1 MKGENILLRLARYL
15 KHYRLQVTIGPV
27 FKLLEAIFEL
37 IVPLIMANIID
48 IGVKNRDTGYIGQQG
63 VLLVILGI
71 TGLLSALICQYSASF
86 ASQGVGTILRRDLFH
101 HINTLSHKEIDK
113 IGTPSLITR
122 MTSDINQIQLAV
134 AMLIRLVIRAPFLVV
149 GAIIM
154 ASTVS
159 IKLSVIF
166 FGAAVLIGLTLY
178 LIMSKSVPFF
188 KVIQKRL
195 DRISLLS
202 RENLRGNRVIRAF
215 ARQEEDEKRF
225 SHAAEEL
232 TNASISAGRI
242 SVLLSPLTC
251 IITNVAIALIIWFG
265 GINVNI
271 GGLSQGDI
279 IALVNYMTQ
288 IMLAMVVVADLVVI
302 FTRASASA
310 ARINEIFDTQTT
322 VKDDKKE
329 EKPKA
334 ENDYAIEFRNVSFS
348 YGEGEALKDIT
359 FSLKKGETMGIIGG
373 TGSGKST
380 LANLIPRFYDA
391 SEGEVLVKGVDVK
404 KYGLEELRNM
414 IGVVAQKTVLFKGT
428 LRSNMQWGKE
438 NASDEDI
445 EKALK
450 IAQSWDFVSKL
461 PGKLDFDVSQG
472 GKNFSGGQRQR
483 LTIARALVKHPDIL
497 ILDDSFSAL
506 DFATDANLR
515 KELREKT
522 SDTTVVIVSQRA
534 STIRNADKI
543 IVLDEG
549 KCAGIGTHKELFDSC
564 PEYREI
570 CLSQLSEEEAV

>member
-1 MKGENILLRLARYL
+1 MLKLARYL
-15 KHYRLQVTIGPV
+15 KYYKLQVTIGPV

-48 IGVKNRDTGYIGQQG
+48 IGVKNGDTNYIAKQG
-63 VLLVILGI
+63 VLLVILGV

-149 GAIIM
+149 GAMIM

-159 IKLSVIF
+159 LKLSVIF

-178 LIMSKSVPFF
+178 IIMSKSVPFF
-188 KVIQKRL
+188 KTIQKRL
-195 DRISLLS
+195 DRISLIS

-215 ARQEEDEKRF
+215 ARQDEEEEKF
-225 SHAAEEL
+225 SKAAQEL
-232 TNASISAGRI
+232 TDASISAGRI

-251 IITNVAIALIIWFG
+251 IITNTAIALIIWFG
-265 GINVNI
+265 GMNVNI
-271 GGLSQGDI
+271 GELSQGDI

-310 ARINEIFDTQTT
+310 QRINEIFETKTSVT
-322 VKDDKKE
+322 E
-329 EKPKA
+329 EKAEKNPTA
-334 ENDYAIEFRNVSFS
+334 ENDNAIEFRNVSFS
-348 YGEGEALKDIT
+348 YGEGEALKNVT
-359 FSLKKGETMGIIGG
+359 FSIKKGETLGIIGG

-380 LANLIPRFYDA
+380 FVNLIPRFYDA
-391 SEGEVLVKGVDVK
+391 TKGQVLVNGIDVK
-404 KYGLEELRNM
+404 KYEIETLREK
-414 IGVVAQKTVLFKGT
+414 IGVVAQKTVLFKGS
-428 LRSNMQWGKE
+428 LRKNMQWGKE
-438 NASDEDI
+438 KATDEEI
-445 EKALK
+445 IKALK
-450 IAQSWDFVSKL
+450 IARSWDFVEKL
-461 PGKLDFDVSQG
+461 PGKLDFDVAQG

-483 LTIARALVKHPDIL
+483 LTIARALVKQPDIL

-515 KELREKT
+515 KELKEQTRGM
-522 SDTTVVIVSQRA
+522 TVVIVSQRA

-543 IVLDEG
+543 VVLDEG
-549 KCAGIGTHKELFDSC
+549 ECVGIGTHQELYKNCS
-564 PEYREI
+564 EYREI
-570 CLSQLSEEEAV
+570 CLSQLSAEEAV

>member
-1 MKGENILLRLARYL
+1 MLKLARYL
-15 KHYRLQVTIGPV
+15 KYYKLQVTIGPV
-27 FKLLEAIFEL
+27 FKLLEAVFEL

-48 IGVKNRDTGYIGQQG
+48 IGVKNGDTNYIAKQG
-63 VLLVILGI
+63 VLLVILGV

-149 GAIIM
+149 GAMIM

-159 IKLSVIF
+159 LKLSVIF

-178 LIMSKSVPFF
+178 IIMSKSVPFF
-188 KVIQKRL
+188 KTIQKRL
-195 DRISLLS
+195 DRISLIS

-215 ARQEEDEKRF
+215 ARQDEEEEKF
-225 SHAAEEL
+225 SKAAQEL
-232 TNASISAGRI
+232 TDASISAGRI

-251 IITNVAIALIIWFG
+251 IITNIAIALIIWFG
-265 GINVNI
+265 GMNVNI
-271 GGLSQGDI
+271 GELSQGDI

-310 ARINEIFDTQTT
+310 QRINEIFETKTSVT
-322 VKDDKKE
+322 E
-329 EKPKA
+329 EKAEKNPTA
-334 ENDYAIEFRNVSFS
+334 ENDNAIEFRNVSFS
-348 YGEGEALKDIT
+348 YGEGEALKNVT
-359 FSLKKGETMGIIGG
+359 FSIKKGETLGIIGG

-380 LANLIPRFYDA
+380 FVNLIPRFYDA
-391 SEGEVLVKGVDVK
+391 TKGQVLVNGIDVK
-404 KYGLEELRNM
+404 KYEIETLREK
-414 IGVVAQKTVLFKGT
+414 IGVVAQKTVLFKGS
-428 LRSNMQWGKE
+428 LRKNMQWGKE
-438 NASDEDI
+438 KATDEEI
-445 EKALK
+445 IKALK
-450 IAQSWDFVSKL
+450 IAQSWDFVEKL
-461 PGKLDFDVSQG
+461 PGKLDFDVAQG

-483 LTIARALVKHPDIL
+483 LTIARALVKQPDIL
-497 ILDDSFSAL
+497 ILDDSFSTL

-515 KELREKT
+515 KELKEQTRGM
-522 SDTTVVIVSQRA
+522 TVVIVSQRA

-543 IVLDEG
+543 VVLDEG
-549 KCAGIGTHKELFDSC
+549 ECVGIGTHQELYKNCS
-564 PEYREI
+564 EYREI
-570 CLSQLSEEEAV
+570 CLSQLSAEEAV

>member
-1 MKGENILLRLARYL
+1 MLKLARYL
-15 KHYRLQVTIGPV
+15 KYYKLQVTIGPV

-48 IGVKNRDTGYIGQQG
+48 IGVKNGDTNYIAKQG
-63 VLLVILGI
+63 VLLVILGV

-101 HINTLSHKEIDK
+101 HINTLSHKEIDN

-149 GAIIM
+149 GAMIM

-159 IKLSVIF
+159 LKLSVIF
-166 FGAAVLIGLTLY
+166 SGAAVLIGLTLY
-178 LIMSKSVPFF
+178 IIMSKSVPFF
-188 KVIQKRL
+188 KTIQKRL
-195 DRISLLS
+195 DRISLIS

-215 ARQEEDEKRF
+215 ARQDEEEEKF
-225 SHAAEEL
+225 SKAAQEL
-232 TNASISAGRI
+232 TDASISAGRI

-251 IITNVAIALIIWFG
+251 IITNIAIALIIRFG
-265 GINVNI
+265 GMNVNI
-271 GGLSQGDI
+271 GELSQGDI

-310 ARINEIFDTQTT
+310 QRINEIFETKTSVT
-322 VKDDKKE
+322 E
-329 EKPKA
+329 EKAEKNPTA
-334 ENDYAIEFRNVSFS
+334 ENDNAIEFRNVSFS
-348 YGEGEALKDIT
+348 YGEGEALKNVT
-359 FSLKKGETMGIIGG
+359 FSIKKGETLGIIGG

-380 LANLIPRFYDA
+380 FVNLIPRFYDA
-391 SEGEVLVKGVDVK
+391 TKGQVLVNGIDVK
-404 KYGLEELRNM
+404 KYGIETLREK
-414 IGVVAQKTVLFKGT
+414 IGVVAQKTVLFKGS
-428 LRSNMQWGKE
+428 LRKNMQWGKE
-438 NASDEDI
+438 KATDEEI
-445 EKALK
+445 IKALK
-450 IAQSWDFVSKL
+450 IAQSWDFVEKL
-461 PGKLDFDVSQG
+461 PGKLDFDVAQG

-483 LTIARALVKHPDIL
+483 LTIARALVKQPDIL

-515 KELREKT
+515 KELKEQTRGM
-522 SDTTVVIVSQRA
+522 TVVIVSQRA

-543 IVLDEG
+543 VVLDEG
-549 KCAGIGTHKELFDSC
+549 ECVGIGTHQELYKNCS
-564 PEYREI
+564 EYREI
-570 CLSQLSEEEAV
+570 CLSQLSAEEAV

>member
-1 MKGENILLRLARYL
+1 MLKLARYL
-15 KHYRLQVTIGPV
+15 KYYKLQVTIGPV

-48 IGVKNRDTGYIGQQG
+48 IGVKNGDTNYIAKQG
-63 VLLVILGI
+63 VLLVILGV

-149 GAIIM
+149 GAMIM

-159 IKLSVIF
+159 LKLSVIF

-178 LIMSKSVPFF
+178 IIMSKSVPSF
-188 KVIQKRL
+188 KTIQKRL
-195 DRISLLS
+195 DRISLIS

-215 ARQEEDEKRF
+215 ARQDEEEEKF
-225 SHAAEEL
+225 SKAAQEL
-232 TNASISAGRI
+232 TDASISAGRI

-251 IITNVAIALIIWFG
+251 IITNIAIALIIWFG
-265 GINVNI
+265 GMNVNI
-271 GGLSQGDI
+271 GELSQGDI

-310 ARINEIFDTQTT
+310 QRINEIFETKTSVT
-322 VKDDKKE
+322 E
-329 EKPKA
+329 EKAEKNPTA
-334 ENDYAIEFRNVSFS
+334 ENDNAIEFRNVSFS
-348 YGEGEALKDIT
+348 YGEGEALKNVT
-359 FSLKKGETMGIIGG
+359 FSIKKGETLGIIGG

-380 LANLIPRFYDA
+380 FVNLIPRFYDA
-391 SEGEVLVKGVDVK
+391 TKGQVLVNGIDVK
-404 KYGLEELRNM
+404 KYEIETLREK
-414 IGVVAQKTVLFKGT
+414 IGVVAQKTVLFKGS
-428 LRSNMQWGKE
+428 LRKNMQWGKE
-438 NASDEDI
+438 KATDEEI
-445 EKALK
+445 IKALK

-461 PGKLDFDVSQG
+461 PGKLDFDVAQG
-472 GKNFSGGQRQR
+472 GKNFSGGQRHR
-483 LTIARALVKHPDIL
+483 LTIARALVKQPDIL

-515 KELREKT
+515 KELKEQTRGM
-522 SDTTVVIVSQRA
+522 TVVIVSQRA

-543 IVLDEG
+543 VVLDEG
-549 KCAGIGTHKELFDSC
+549 ECVGIGTHQELYKNCS
-564 PEYREI
+564 EYREI
-570 CLSQLSEEEAV
+570 CLSQLSAEEAV

>member
-1 MKGENILLRLARYL
+1 MLKLARYL
-15 KHYRLQVTIGPV
+15 KYYKLQVTIGPV
-27 FKLLEAIFEL
+27 FKLLEAVFEL

-48 IGVKNRDTGYIGQQG
+48 IGVKNGDTNYIAKQG
-63 VLLVILGI
+63 VLLVILGV

-149 GAIIM
+149 GAMIM

-159 IKLSVIF
+159 LKLSVIF

-178 LIMSKSVPFF
+178 IIMSKSVPFF
-188 KVIQKRL
+188 KTIQKRL
-195 DRISLLS
+195 DRISLIS

-215 ARQEEDEKRF
+215 ARQDEEEEKF
-225 SHAAEEL
+225 SKAAQEL
-232 TNASISAGRI
+232 TDASISAGRI

-251 IITNVAIALIIWFG
+251 IITNIAIALIIWFG
-265 GINVNI
+265 GMNVNI
-271 GGLSQGDI
+271 GELSQGDI

-310 ARINEIFDTQTT
+310 QRINEIFETKTSVT
-322 VKDDKKE
+322 E
-329 EKPKA
+329 EKAEKNPTA
-334 ENDYAIEFRNVSFS
+334 ENDNAIEFRNVSFS
-348 YGEGEALKDIT
+348 YGEGEALKNVT
-359 FSLKKGETMGIIGG
+359 FSIKKGETLGIIGG

-380 LANLIPRFYDA
+380 FVNLIPRFYDA
-391 SEGEVLVKGVDVK
+391 TKGQVLVNGVDVK
-404 KYGLEELRNM
+404 KYEIETLREK
-414 IGVVAQKTVLFKGT
+414 IGVVAQKTVLFKGS
-428 LRSNMQWGKE
+428 LRKNMQWGKE
-438 NASDEDI
+438 KATDQEI
-445 EKALK
+445 IKALK
-450 IAQSWDFVSKL
+450 IAQSWDFVEKL
-461 PGKLDFDVSQG
+461 PGKLDFDVAQG

-483 LTIARALVKHPDIL
+483 LTIARALVKQPDIL

-515 KELREKT
+515 KELKEQTRGM
-522 SDTTVVIVSQRA
+522 TVVIVSQRA

-543 IVLDEG
+543 VVLDEG
-549 KCAGIGTHKELFDSC
+549 ECVGIGTHQELYKNCS
-564 PEYREI
+564 EYREI
-570 CLSQLSEEEAV
+570 CLSQLSAEEAV

>member
-1 MKGENILLRLARYL
+1 MLKLARYL
-15 KHYRLQVTIGPV
+15 KYYKLQVTIGPV
-27 FKLLEAIFEL
+27 FKLLEAVFEL

-48 IGVKNRDTGYIGQQG
+48 IGVKNGDTNYIAKQG
-63 VLLVILGI
+63 VLLVILGV

-101 HINTLSHKEIDK
+101 HINTLSHKEIDI

-149 GAIIM
+149 GAMIM

-159 IKLSVIF
+159 LKLSVIF

-178 LIMSKSVPFF
+178 IIMSKSVPFF
-188 KVIQKRL
+188 KTIQKRL
-195 DRISLLS
+195 DRISLIS

-215 ARQEEDEKRF
+215 ARQDEEEEKF
-225 SHAAEEL
+225 SKAAQEL
-232 TNASISAGRI
+232 TDASISAGRI

-251 IITNVAIALIIWFG
+251 IITNIAIALIIWFG
-265 GINVNI
+265 GMNVNI
-271 GGLSQGDI
+271 GELSQGDI

-310 ARINEIFDTQTT
+310 ARINEIFETKTSVT
-322 VKDDKKE
+322 E
-329 EKPKA
+329 EKAEKNPAA
-334 ENDYAIEFRNVSFS
+334 ENDNAIEFRNVSFS
-348 YGEGEALKDIT
+348 YGEGEALKNVT
-359 FSLKKGETMGIIGG
+359 FSIKKGETLGIIGG

-380 LANLIPRFYDA
+380 FVNLIPRFYDA
-391 SEGEVLVKGVDVK
+391 TKGQVLVNGVDVK
-404 KYGLEELRNM
+404 KYEIETLREK
-414 IGVVAQKTVLFKGT
+414 IGVVAQKTVLFKGS
-428 LRSNMQWGKE
+428 LRKNMQWGKE
-438 NASDEDI
+438 KAIDEEI
-445 EKALK
+445 IKALK
-450 IAQSWDFVSKL
+450 IAQSWDFVEKL
-461 PGKLDFDVSQG
+461 PGKLDFDVAQG

-483 LTIARALVKHPDIL
+483 LTIARALVKQPDIL

-515 KELREKT
+515 KELKEQTRGM
-522 SDTTVVIVSQRA
+522 TVVIVSQRA

-543 IVLDEG
+543 VVLDEG
-549 KCAGIGTHKELFDSC
+549 ECVGIGTHQELYKNCS
-564 PEYREI
+564 EYREI
-570 CLSQLSEEEAV
+570 CLSQLSAEEAV

>member
-1 MKGENILLRLARYL
+1 MLKLARYL
-15 KHYRLQVTIGPV
+15 KYYKLQVTIGPV

-48 IGVKNRDTGYIGQQG
+48 IGVKNGDTNYIAKQG
-63 VLLVILGI
+63 VLLVILGV

-149 GAIIM
+149 GAMIM

-159 IKLSVIF
+159 LKLSVIF

-178 LIMSKSVPFF
+178 IIMSKSVPFF
-188 KVIQKRL
+188 KTIQKRL
-195 DRISLLS
+195 DRISLIS

-215 ARQEEDEKRF
+215 ARQDEEEEKF
-225 SHAAEEL
+225 SKAAQEL
-232 TNASISAGRI
+232 TDASISAGRI
-242 SVLLSPLTC
+242 SVLLRPLTC
-251 IITNVAIALIIWFG
+251 IITNIAIALIIWFG
-265 GINVNI
+265 GMNVNM
-271 GGLSQGDI
+271 GELSQGDI

-310 ARINEIFDTQTT
+310 QRINEIFETKTSVT
-322 VKDDKKE
+322 E
-329 EKPKA
+329 EKAEKKPTA
-334 ENDYAIEFRNVSFS
+334 ENDNAIEFRNVSFS
-348 YGEGEALKDIT
+348 YGEGEALKNVT
-359 FSLKKGETMGIIGG
+359 FSIKKGETLGIIGG

-380 LANLIPRFYDA
+380 FVNLIPRFYDA
-391 SEGEVLVKGVDVK
+391 TKGQVLVNGIDVK
-404 KYGLEELRNM
+404 KYEIETLREK
-414 IGVVAQKTVLFKGT
+414 IGVVAQKTVLFKGS
-428 LRSNMQWGKE
+428 LRKNMQWGKE
-438 NASDEDI
+438 KATDEEI
-445 EKALK
+445 IKALK
-450 IAQSWDFVSKL
+450 IAQSWDFVEKL
-461 PGKLDFDVSQG
+461 PGKLDFDVAQG

-483 LTIARALVKHPDIL
+483 LTIARALVKQPDIL

-515 KELREKT
+515 KELKEQTRGM
-522 SDTTVVIVSQRA
+522 TVVIVSQRA

-543 IVLDEG
+543 VVLDEG
-549 KCAGIGTHKELFDSC
+549 ECVGIGTHQELYKNCS
-564 PEYREI
+564 EYREI
-570 CLSQLSEEEAV
+570 CLSQLSAEEAV

>member
-1 MKGENILLRLARYL
+1 MLKLARYL
-15 KHYRLQVTIGPV
+15 KYYKLQVTIGPV

-48 IGVKNRDTGYIGQQG
+48 IGVKNGDTNYIAKQG
-63 VLLVILGI
+63 VLLVILGV

-101 HINTLSHKEIDK
+101 HINTLSHKEIDI

-149 GAIIM
+149 GAMIM

-159 IKLSVIF
+159 LKLSVIF
-166 FGAAVLIGLTLY
+166 FGAAALIGLTLY
-178 LIMSKSVPFF
+178 IIMSKSVPFF
-188 KVIQKRL
+188 KTIQKRL
-195 DRISLLS
+195 DRISLIS

-215 ARQEEDEKRF
+215 ARQDEEEEKF
-225 SHAAEEL
+225 SKAAQEL
-232 TNASISAGRI
+232 TDASISAGRI

-251 IITNVAIALIIWFG
+251 IITNIAIALIIWFG
-265 GINVNI
+265 GMNVNI
-271 GGLSQGDI
+271 GELSQGDI

-310 ARINEIFDTQTT
+310 QRINEIFETKTSVT
-322 VKDDKKE
+322 E
-329 EKPKA
+329 EKAEKNPTA
-334 ENDYAIEFRNVSFS
+334 ENDNAIEFRNVSFS
-348 YGEGEALKDIT
+348 YGEGEALKNVT
-359 FSLKKGETMGIIGG
+359 FSIKKGETLGIIGG

-380 LANLIPRFYDA
+380 FVNLIPRFYDA
-391 SEGEVLVKGVDVK
+391 TKGQVLVNGVDVK
-404 KYGLEELRNM
+404 KYEIETLREK
-414 IGVVAQKTVLFKGT
+414 IGVVAQKTVLFKGS
-428 LRSNMQWGKE
+428 LRKNMQWGKE
-438 NASDEDI
+438 KAIDEEI
-445 EKALK
+445 IKALK
-450 IAQSWDFVSKL
+450 IAQSWDFVEKL
-461 PGKLDFDVSQG
+461 PGKLDFDVAQG

-483 LTIARALVKHPDIL
+483 LTIARALVKQPDIL

-515 KELREKT
+515 KELKEQTRGM
-522 SDTTVVIVSQRA
+522 TVVIVSQRA

-543 IVLDEG
+543 VVLDEG
-549 KCAGIGTHKELFDSC
+549 ECVGIGTHQELYKNCS
-564 PEYREI
+564 EYREI
-570 CLSQLSEEEAV
+570 CLSQLSAEEAV

>member
-1 MKGENILLRLARYL
+1 MLKLARYL
-15 KHYRLQVTIGPV
+15 KYYKLQVTIGPV
-27 FKLLEAIFEL
+27 FKLLEAVFEL

-48 IGVKNRDTGYIGQQG
+48 IGVRNGDTNYIAKQG
-63 VLLVILGI
+63 VLLVILGV

-149 GAIIM
+149 GAMIM

-159 IKLSVIF
+159 LKLSVIF
-166 FGAAVLIGLTLY
+166 SGAAVLIGLTLY
-178 LIMSKSVPFF
+178 IIMSKSVPFF
-188 KVIQKRL
+188 KTIQKRL
-195 DRISLLS
+195 DRISLIS

-215 ARQEEDEKRF
+215 ARQDEEEEKF
-225 SHAAEEL
+225 SKAAQEL
-232 TNASISAGRI
+232 TDASISAGRI

-251 IITNVAIALIIWFG
+251 IITNIAIALIIWFG
-265 GINVNI
+265 GMNVNI
-271 GGLSQGDI
+271 GELSQGDI

-310 ARINEIFDTQTT
+310 QRINEIFETKTSVT
-322 VKDDKKE
+322 E
-329 EKPKA
+329 EKAEKNPTA
-334 ENDYAIEFRNVSFS
+334 ENDNAIEFRNVRFS
-348 YGEGEALKDIT
+348 YGEGEALKNVT
-359 FSLKKGETMGIIGG
+359 FSIKKGETLGIIGG

-380 LANLIPRFYDA
+380 FVNLIPRFYDA
-391 SEGEVLVKGVDVK
+391 TKGQVLVNGIDVK
-404 KYGLEELRNM
+404 KYEIETLREK
-414 IGVVAQKTVLFKGT
+414 IGVVAQKTVLFKGS
-428 LRSNMQWGKE
+428 LRKNMQWGKE
-438 NASDEDI
+438 KATDEEI
-445 EKALK
+445 IKALK
-450 IAQSWDFVSKL
+450 IAQSWDFVEKL
-461 PGKLDFDVSQG
+461 PGKLDFDVAQG

-483 LTIARALVKHPDIL
+483 LTIARALVKQPDIL

-515 KELREKT
+515 KELKEQTRGM
-522 SDTTVVIVSQRA
+522 TVVIVSQRA

-543 IVLDEG
+543 VVLDEG
-549 KCAGIGTHKELFDSC
+549 ECVGIGTHQELYKNCS
-564 PEYREI
+564 EYREI
-570 CLSQLSEEEAV
+570 CLSQLSAEEAV

>member
-1 MKGENILLRLARYL
+1 MLKLARYL
-15 KHYRLQVTIGPV
+15 KYYKLQVTIGPV
-27 FKLLEAIFEL
+27 FKLLEAVFEL

-48 IGVKNRDTGYIGQQG
+48 IGVKNGDTNYIAKQG
-63 VLLVILGI
+63 VLLVILGV

-101 HINTLSHKEIDK
+101 HINTLSHKEIDI

-149 GAIIM
+149 GAMIM

-159 IKLSVIF
+159 LKLSVIF

-178 LIMSKSVPFF
+178 IIMSKSVPFF
-188 KVIQKRL
+188 KTIQKRL
-195 DRISLLS
+195 DRISLIS

-215 ARQEEDEKRF
+215 ARQDEEEEKF
-225 SHAAEEL
+225 SKAAQEL
-232 TNASISAGRI
+232 TDASISAGRI

-251 IITNVAIALIIWFG
+251 IITNIAIALIIWFG
-265 GINVNI
+265 GMNVNI
-271 GGLSQGDI
+271 GELSQGDI

-310 ARINEIFDTQTT
+310 QRINEIFETKTSVT
-322 VKDDKKE
+322 E
-329 EKPKA
+329 EKAEKNPAA
-334 ENDYAIEFRNVSFS
+334 ENDNAIEFRNVSFS
-348 YGEGEALKDIT
+348 YGEGEALKNVT
-359 FSLKKGETMGIIGG
+359 FSIKKGETLGIIGG

-380 LANLIPRFYDA
+380 FVNLIPRFYDA
-391 SEGEVLVKGVDVK
+391 TKGQVLVNGVDVK
-404 KYGLEELRNM
+404 KYEIETLREK
-414 IGVVAQKTVLFKGT
+414 IGVVAQKTVLFKGS
-428 LRSNMQWGKE
+428 LRKNMQWGKE
-438 NASDEDI
+438 KAIDQEI
-445 EKALK
+445 IKALK
-450 IAQSWDFVSKL
+450 IAQSWDFVEKL
-461 PGKLDFDVSQG
+461 PGKLDFDVAQG

-483 LTIARALVKHPDIL
+483 LTIARALVKQPDIL

-515 KELREKT
+515 KELKEQTKGM
-522 SDTTVVIVSQRA
+522 TVVIVSQRA

-543 IVLDEG
+543 VVLDEG
-549 KCAGIGTHKELFDSC
+549 ECVGIGTHQELYKNCS
-564 PEYREI
+564 EYREI
-570 CLSQLSEEEAV
+570 CLSQLSAEEAV

>member
-1 MKGENILLRLARYL
+1 MLKLARYL
-15 KHYRLQVTIGPV
+15 KYYKLQVTIGPV
-27 FKLLEAIFEL
+27 FKLLEAVFEL

-48 IGVKNRDTGYIGQQG
+48 IGVKNGDTNYIAKQG
-63 VLLVILGI
+63 VLLVILGV

-101 HINTLSHKEIDK
+101 HINTLSHKEIDI

-149 GAIIM
+149 GAMIM

-159 IKLSVIF
+159 LKLSVIF

-178 LIMSKSVPFF
+178 IIMSKSVPFF
-188 KVIQKRL
+188 KTIQKRL
-195 DRISLLS
+195 DRISLIS

-215 ARQEEDEKRF
+215 ARQDEEEEKF
-225 SHAAEEL
+225 SKAAQEL
-232 TNASISAGRI
+232 TDASISAGRI

-251 IITNVAIALIIWFG
+251 IITNIAIALIIWFG
-265 GINVNI
+265 GMNVNI
-271 GGLSQGDI
+271 GELSQGDI

-310 ARINEIFDTQTT
+310 QRINEIFETKTSVT
-322 VKDDKKE
+322 E
-329 EKPKA
+329 EKAEKNPTA
-334 ENDYAIEFRNVSFS
+334 ENDNAIEFRNVSFS
-348 YGEGEALKDIT
+348 YGEGEALKNVT
-359 FSLKKGETMGIIGG
+359 FSIKKGETLGIIGG

-380 LANLIPRFYDA
+380 FVNLIPRFYDA
-391 SEGEVLVKGVDVK
+391 TKGQVLVNGVDVK
-404 KYGLEELRNM
+404 KYEIETLREK
-414 IGVVAQKTVLFKGT
+414 IGVVAQKTVLFKGS
-428 LRSNMQWGKE
+428 LRKNMQWGKE
-438 NASDEDI
+438 KAIDQEI
-445 EKALK
+445 IKALK
-450 IAQSWDFVSKL
+450 IAQSWDFVEKL
-461 PGKLDFDVSQG
+461 PGKLDFDVAQG

-483 LTIARALVKHPDIL
+483 LTIARALVKQPDIL

-515 KELREKT
+515 KELKEQTKGM
-522 SDTTVVIVSQRA
+522 TVVIVSQRA

-543 IVLDEG
+543 VVLDEG
-549 KCAGIGTHKELFDSC
+549 ECVGIGTHQELYKNCS
-564 PEYREI
+564 EYREI
-570 CLSQLSEEEAV
+570 CLSQLSAEEAV

>member
-1 MKGENILLRLARYL
+1 MLKLARYL
-15 KHYRLQVTIGPV
+15 KYYKLQVTIGPV
-27 FKLLEAIFEL
+27 FKLLEAVFEL

-48 IGVKNRDTGYIGQQG
+48 IGVKNGDTGYIAKQG
-63 VLLVILGI
+63 VLLVILGV

-101 HINTLSHKEIDK
+101 HINTLSHKEIDI

-149 GAIIM
+149 GAMIM

-159 IKLSVIF
+159 LKLSVIF

-178 LIMSKSVPFF
+178 IIMSKSVPFF
-188 KVIQKRL
+188 KTIQKRL
-195 DRISLLS
+195 DRISLIS

-215 ARQEEDEKRF
+215 ARQDEEEEKF
-225 SHAAEEL
+225 SKAAQEL
-232 TNASISAGRI
+232 TDASISAGRI

-251 IITNVAIALIIWFG
+251 IITNIAIALIIWFG
-265 GINVNI
+265 GMNVNI
-271 GGLSQGDI
+271 GDLSQGDI

-310 ARINEIFDTQTT
+310 QRINEIFETKTSVT
-322 VKDDKKE
+322 E
-329 EKPKA
+329 EKAEKNPAA
-334 ENDYAIEFRNVSFS
+334 ENDNAIEFRNVSFS
-348 YGEGEALKDIT
+348 YGEGEALKNVT
-359 FSLKKGETMGIIGG
+359 FSIKKGETLGIIGG

-380 LANLIPRFYDA
+380 FVNLIPRFYDA
-391 SEGEVLVKGVDVK
+391 TKGQVLVNGVDVK
-404 KYGLEELRNM
+404 KYEIETLRER
-414 IGVVAQKTVLFKGT
+414 IGVVAQKTVLFKGS
-428 LRSNMQWGKE
+428 LRKNMQWGKE
-438 NASDEDI
+438 KAIDQEI
-445 EKALK
+445 IKALK
-450 IAQSWDFVSKL
+450 IAQSWDFVEKL
-461 PGKLDFDVSQG
+461 PGKLDFDVAQG

-483 LTIARALVKHPDIL
+483 LTIARALVKQPDIL

-515 KELREKT
+515 KELKEQTRGM
-522 SDTTVVIVSQRA
+522 TVVIVSQRA

-543 IVLDEG
+543 VVLDEG
-549 KCAGIGTHKELFDSC
+549 ECVGIGTHQELYKNCS
-564 PEYREI
+564 EYREI
-570 CLSQLSEEEAV
+570 CLSQLSAEEAV

>member
-1 MKGENILLRLARYL
+1 MLKLARYL
-15 KHYRLQVTIGPV
+15 KYYKLQVTIGPV
-27 FKLLEAIFEL
+27 FKLLEAVFEL

-48 IGVKNRDTGYIGQQG
+48 IGVKNGDTNYIAKQG
-63 VLLVILGI
+63 VLLVILGV

-149 GAIIM
+149 GAMIM

-159 IKLSVIF
+159 LKLSVIF

-178 LIMSKSVPFF
+178 IIMSKSVPFF
-188 KVIQKRL
+188 KTIQKRL
-195 DRISLLS
+195 DRISLIS

-215 ARQEEDEKRF
+215 ARQDEEEERF
-225 SHAAEEL
+225 SKAAQEL
-232 TNASISAGRI
+232 TDASISAGRI

-251 IITNVAIALIIWFG
+251 IITNIAIALIIWFG
-265 GINVNI
+265 GMNVNI
-271 GGLSQGDI
+271 GELSQGDI

-310 ARINEIFDTQTT
+310 QRINEIFETKTSVT
-322 VKDDKKE
+322 E
-329 EKPKA
+329 EKAEKNPTA
-334 ENDYAIEFRNVSFS
+334 ENDNAIEFRNVSFS
-348 YGEGEALKDIT
+348 YGEGEALKNVT
-359 FSLKKGETMGIIGG
+359 FSIKKGETLGIIGG

-380 LANLIPRFYDA
+380 FVNLIPRFYDA
-391 SEGEVLVKGVDVK
+391 TKGQVLVNGIDVK
-404 KYGLEELRNM
+404 KYEIETLREK
-414 IGVVAQKTVLFKGT
+414 IGVVAQKTVLFKGS
-428 LRSNMQWGKE
+428 LRKNMQWGKE
-438 NASDEDI
+438 KATDEEI
-445 EKALK
+445 IKALK
-450 IAQSWDFVSKL
+450 IAQSWDFVEKL
-461 PGKLDFDVSQG
+461 PGKLDFDVAQG

-483 LTIARALVKHPDIL
+483 LTIARALVKQPDIL

-515 KELREKT
+515 KELKEQTRGM
-522 SDTTVVIVSQRA
+522 TVVIVSQRA

-543 IVLDEG
+543 VVLDEG
-549 KCAGIGTHKELFDSC
+549 ECVGIGTHQELYKNCS
-564 PEYREI
+564 EYREI
-570 CLSQLSEEEAV
+570 CLSQLSAEEAV

>member
-1 MKGENILLRLARYL
+1 MLKLARYL
-15 KHYRLQVTIGPV
+15 KYYKLQVTIGPV
-27 FKLLEAIFEL
+27 FKLLEAVFEL

-48 IGVKNRDTGYIGQQG
+48 IGVKNGDTNYIAKQG
-63 VLLVILGI
+63 VLLVILGV

-101 HINTLSHKEIDK
+101 HINTLSHKEIDI

-149 GAIIM
+149 GAMIM

-159 IKLSVIF
+159 LKLSVIF

-178 LIMSKSVPFF
+178 IIMSKSVPFF
-188 KVIQKRL
+188 KTIQKRL
-195 DRISLLS
+195 DRISLIS

-215 ARQEEDEKRF
+215 ARQDEEEEKF
-225 SHAAEEL
+225 SKAAQEL
-232 TNASISAGRI
+232 TDASISAGRI

-251 IITNVAIALIIWFG
+251 IITNIAIALIIWFG
-265 GINVNI
+265 GMNVNI
-271 GGLSQGDI
+271 GELSQGDI

-310 ARINEIFDTQTT
+310 QRINEIFETKTSVT
-322 VKDDKKE
+322 E
-329 EKPKA
+329 EKAEKNPTA
-334 ENDYAIEFRNVSFS
+334 ENDNAIEFRNVSFS
-348 YGEGEALKDIT
+348 YGEGEALKNVT
-359 FSLKKGETMGIIGG
+359 FSIKKGETLGIIGG

-380 LANLIPRFYDA
+380 FVNLIPRFYNA
-391 SEGEVLVKGVDVK
+391 TKGQVLVNGVDVK
-404 KYGLEELRNM
+404 KYEIETLREK
-414 IGVVAQKTVLFKGT
+414 IGVVAQKTVLFKGS
-428 LRSNMQWGKE
+428 LRKNMQWGKE
-438 NASDEDI
+438 KATDDEI
-445 EKALK
+445 IKALK
-450 IAQSWDFVSKL
+450 IAQSWDFVEKL
-461 PGKLDFDVSQG
+461 PGKLDFDVAQG

-483 LTIARALVKHPDIL
+483 LTIARALVKQPDIL

-515 KELREKT
+515 KELKEQTRGM
-522 SDTTVVIVSQRA
+522 TVVIVSQRA

-543 IVLDEG
+543 VVLDEG
-549 KCAGIGTHKELFDSC
+549 ECVGIGTHQELYKNCS
-564 PEYREI
+564 EYREI
-570 CLSQLSEEEAV
+570 CLSQLSAEEAV

>member
-1 MKGENILLRLARYL
+1 MLKLARYL
-15 KHYRLQVTIGPV
+15 KYYKLQVTIGPV
-27 FKLLEAIFEL
+27 FKLLEAVFEL

-48 IGVKNRDTGYIGQQG
+48 IGVKNGDTNYIAKQG
-63 VLLVILGI
+63 VLLVILGV

-149 GAIIM
+149 GAMIM

-159 IKLSVIF
+159 LKLSVIF
-166 FGAAVLIGLTLY
+166 FGAAVIIGLTLY
-178 LIMSKSVPFF
+178 IIMGKSVPFF
-188 KVIQKRL
+188 KTIQKRL
-195 DRISLLS
+195 DRISLIS

-215 ARQEEDEKRF
+215 ARQDEEEEKF
-225 SHAAEEL
+225 SKAAQEL
-232 TNASISAGRI
+232 TDASISAGRI

-251 IITNVAIALIIWFG
+251 IITNTAIALIIWFG
-265 GINVNI
+265 GMNVNI
-271 GGLSQGDI
+271 GELSQGDI

-310 ARINEIFDTQTT
+310 QRINEIFETKTSVT
-322 VKDDKKE
+322 E
-329 EKPKA
+329 EKAEKNPTA
-334 ENDYAIEFRNVSFS
+334 ENDNAIEFRNVSFS
-348 YGEGEALKDIT
+348 YGEGEALKNVT
-359 FSLKKGETMGIIGG
+359 FSIKKGETLGIIGG

-380 LANLIPRFYDA
+380 FVNLIPRFYDA
-391 SEGEVLVKGVDVK
+391 TKGQVLVNGIDVK
-404 KYGLEELRNM
+404 KYGIETLREK
-414 IGVVAQKTVLFKGT
+414 IGVVAQKTVLFKGS
-428 LRSNMQWGKE
+428 LRKNMQWGKE
-438 NASDEDI
+438 KATDEEI
-445 EKALK
+445 IKALK
-450 IAQSWDFVSKL
+450 IAQSWDFVEKL
-461 PGKLDFDVSQG
+461 PGKLDFDVAQG

-483 LTIARALVKHPDIL
+483 LTIARALVKQPDIL

-515 KELREKT
+515 KELKEQTRGM
-522 SDTTVVIVSQRA
+522 TVVIVSQRA

-543 IVLDEG
+543 VVLDEG
-549 KCAGIGTHKELFDSC
+549 ECVGIGTHQELYKNCS
-564 PEYREI
+564 EYREI
-570 CLSQLSEEEAV
+570 CLSQLSAEEAV

>member
-1 MKGENILLRLARYL
+1 MLKLARYL
-15 KHYRLQVTIGPV
+15 KYYKLQVTIGPV
-27 FKLLEAIFEL
+27 FKLLEAVFEL

-48 IGVKNRDTGYIGQQG
+48 IGVKNGDTNYIAKQG
-63 VLLVILGI
+63 VLLVILGV

-86 ASQGVGTILRRDLFH
+86 ASQGVGTILRHDLFH

-149 GAIIM
+149 GAMIM

-159 IKLSVIF
+159 LKLSVIF

-178 LIMSKSVPFF
+178 IIMSKSVPFF
-188 KVIQKRL
+188 KTIQKRL
-195 DRISLLS
+195 DRISLIS

-215 ARQEEDEKRF
+215 ARQDEEEEKF
-225 SHAAEEL
+225 SKAAQEL
-232 TNASISAGRI
+232 TDASISAGRI

-251 IITNVAIALIIWFG
+251 IITNIAIALIIWFG
-265 GINVNI
+265 GMNVNI
-271 GGLSQGDI
+271 GELSQGDI

-310 ARINEIFDTQTT
+310 QRINEIFETKTSVT
-322 VKDDKKE
+322 E
-329 EKPKA
+329 EKAEKNPTA
-334 ENDYAIEFRNVSFS
+334 ENDNAIEFRNVSFS
-348 YGEGEALKDIT
+348 YGEGEALKNVT
-359 FSLKKGETMGIIGG
+359 FSIKKGETLGIIGG

-380 LANLIPRFYDA
+380 FVNLIPRFYDA
-391 SEGEVLVKGVDVK
+391 TKGQVLVNGIDVK
-404 KYGLEELRNM
+404 KYGIETLREK
-414 IGVVAQKTVLFKGT
+414 IGVVAQKTVLFKGS
-428 LRSNMQWGKE
+428 LRKNMQWGKE
-438 NASDEDI
+438 KATDEEI
-445 EKALK
+445 IKALK

-461 PGKLDFDVSQG
+461 PGKLDFDVAQG

-483 LTIARALVKHPDIL
+483 LTIARALVKQPDIL

-515 KELREKT
+515 KELKEQTRGM
-522 SDTTVVIVSQRA
+522 TVVIVSQRA

-543 IVLDEG
+543 VVLDEG
-549 KCAGIGTHKELFDSC
+549 ECVGIGTHQELYKNCS
-564 PEYREI
+564 EYREI
-570 CLSQLSEEEAV
+570 CLSQLSAEEAV

>member
-1 MKGENILLRLARYL
+1 MLKLARYL
-15 KHYRLQVTIGPV
+15 KYYKLQVTIGPV
-27 FKLLEAIFEL
+27 FKLLEAVFEL

-48 IGVKNRDTGYIGQQG
+48 IGVKNGDTNYIAKQG
-63 VLLVILGI
+63 VLLVILGV

-149 GAIIM
+149 GAMIM

-159 IKLSVIF
+159 LKLSVIF
-166 FGAAVLIGLTLY
+166 FGAAVIIGLTLY
-178 LIMSKSVPFF
+178 IIMSKSVPFF
-188 KVIQKRL
+188 KTIQKRL
-195 DRISLLS
+195 DRISLIS

-215 ARQEEDEKRF
+215 ARQDEEEERF
-225 SHAAEEL
+225 SKAAQEL
-232 TNASISAGRI
+232 TDASISAGRI

-251 IITNVAIALIIWFG
+251 IITNTAIALIIWFG
-265 GINVNI
+265 GMNVNI
-271 GGLSQGDI
+271 GELSQGDI

-288 IMLAMVVVADLVVI
+288 IMLATVVVADLVVI

-310 ARINEIFDTQTT
+310 QRINEIFETKTSVT
-322 VKDDKKE
+322 E
-329 EKPKA
+329 EKAEKNPTA
-334 ENDYAIEFRNVSFS
+334 ENDNAIEFRNVSFS
-348 YGEGEALKDIT
+348 YGEGEALKNVT
-359 FSLKKGETMGIIGG
+359 FSIKKGETLGIIGG

-380 LANLIPRFYDA
+380 FVNLIPRFYDA
-391 SEGEVLVKGVDVK
+391 TKGQVLVNGIDVK
-404 KYGLEELRNM
+404 KYEIETLREK
-414 IGVVAQKTVLFKGT
+414 IGVVAQKTVLFKGS
-428 LRSNMQWGKE
+428 LRKNMQWGKE
-438 NASDEDI
+438 KATDEEI
-445 EKALK
+445 IKALK

-461 PGKLDFDVSQG
+461 PGKLVFDVAQG

-483 LTIARALVKHPDIL
+483 LTIARALVKQPDIL

-515 KELREKT
+515 KELKEQTRGM
-522 SDTTVVIVSQRA
+522 TVVIVSQRA

-543 IVLDEG
+543 VVLDEG
-549 KCAGIGTHKELFDSC
+549 ECVGIGTHQELYKNCS
-564 PEYREI
+564 EYREI
-570 CLSQLSEEEAV
+570 CLSQLSAEEAV

>member
-1 MKGENILLRLARYL
+1 MLKLARYL
-15 KHYRLQVTIGPV
+15 KYYKLQVTIGPV
-27 FKLLEAIFEL
+27 FKLLEAVFEL

-48 IGVKNRDTGYIGQQG
+48 IGVKNGDTNYIAKQG
-63 VLLVILGI
+63 VLLVILGV

-149 GAIIM
+149 GAMIM

-159 IKLSVIF
+159 LKLSVIF

-178 LIMSKSVPFF
+178 IIMSKSVPFF
-188 KVIQKRL
+188 KTIQKRL
-195 DRISLLS
+195 DRISLIS

-215 ARQEEDEKRF
+215 ARQDEEEERF
-225 SHAAEEL
+225 SKAAQEL
-232 TNASISAGRI
+232 TDASISAGRI

-251 IITNVAIALIIWFG
+251 IITNIAIALIIWFG
-265 GINVNI
+265 GMNVNI
-271 GGLSQGDI
+271 GELSQGDI

-310 ARINEIFDTQTT
+310 QRINEIFETKTSVT
-322 VKDDKKE
+322 E
-329 EKPKA
+329 EKAEKNPTA
-334 ENDYAIEFRNVSFS
+334 ENDNAIEFRNVSFS
-348 YGEGEALKDIT
+348 YGEGEALKNVT
-359 FSLKKGETMGIIGG
+359 FSIKKGETLGIIGG

-380 LANLIPRFYDA
+380 FVNLIPRFYDA
-391 SEGEVLVKGVDVK
+391 TKGQVLVNGIDVK
-404 KYGLEELRNM
+404 KYEIETLREK
-414 IGVVAQKTVLFKGT
+414 IGVVAQKTVLFKGS
-428 LRSNMQWGKE
+428 LRKNMRWGKE
-438 NASDEDI
+438 KATDEEI
-445 EKALK
+445 IKALK

-461 PGKLDFDVSQG
+461 PGKLDFDVAQG

-483 LTIARALVKHPDIL
+483 LTIARALVKQPDIL

-515 KELREKT
+515 KELKEQTRGM
-522 SDTTVVIVSQRA
+522 TVVIVSQRA

-543 IVLDEG
+543 VVLDEG
-549 KCAGIGTHKELFDSC
+549 ECVGIGTHQELYKNCS
-564 PEYREI
+564 EYREI
-570 CLSQLSEEEAV
+570 CLSQLSAEEAV

>member
-1 MKGENILLRLARYL
+1 MLKLARYL
-15 KHYRLQVTIGPV
+15 KYYKLQVTIGPV
-27 FKLLEAIFEL
+27 FKLLEAVFEL

-48 IGVKNRDTGYIGQQG
+48 IGVKNGDTNYIAKQG
-63 VLLVILGI
+63 VLLVILGV

-149 GAIIM
+149 GAMIM

-159 IKLSVIF
+159 LKLSVIF

-178 LIMSKSVPFF
+178 IIMSKSVPFF
-188 KVIQKRL
+188 KTIQKRL
-195 DRISLLS
+195 DRISLIS

-215 ARQEEDEKRF
+215 ARQDEEEERF
-225 SHAAEEL
+225 SKAAQEL
-232 TNASISAGRI
+232 TDASISAGRI

-251 IITNVAIALIIWFG
+251 IITNIAIALIIWFG
-265 GINVNI
+265 GMNVNI
-271 GGLSQGDI
+271 GELSQGDI
-279 IALVNYMTQ
+279 IALVNYMSQ

-310 ARINEIFDTQTT
+310 QRINEIFETKTSVT
-322 VKDDKKE
+322 E
-329 EKPKA
+329 EKAEKNPTA
-334 ENDYAIEFRNVSFS
+334 ENDNAIEFRNVSFS
-348 YGEGEALKDIT
+348 YGEGEALKNVT
-359 FSLKKGETMGIIGG
+359 FSIKKGETLGIIGG

-380 LANLIPRFYDA
+380 FVNLIPRFYDA
-391 SEGEVLVKGVDVK
+391 TKGQVLVNGIDVK
-404 KYGLEELRNM
+404 KYEIETLREQ
-414 IGVVAQKTVLFKGT
+414 IGVVAQKTVLFKGS
-428 LRSNMQWGKE
+428 LRKNMQWGKE
-438 NASDEDI
+438 KATDEEI
-445 EKALK
+445 IKALK
-450 IAQSWDFVSKL
+450 IAQSWDFVEKL
-461 PGKLDFDVSQG
+461 PGKLDFDVAQG

-483 LTIARALVKHPDIL
+483 LTIARALVKQPDIL

-515 KELREKT
+515 KELKEQTRGM
-522 SDTTVVIVSQRA
+522 TVVIVSQRA

-543 IVLDEG
+543 VVLDEG
-549 KCAGIGTHKELFDSC
+549 ECVGIGTHQELYKNCS
-564 PEYREI
+564 EYREI
-570 CLSQLSEEEAV
+570 CLSQLSAEEAV

>member
-1 MKGENILLRLARYL
+1 MLKLARYL
-15 KHYRLQVTIGPV
+15 KYYKLQVTIGPV

-48 IGVKNRDTGYIGQQG
+48 IGVKNGDTNYIAKQG
-63 VLLVILGI
+63 VLLVILGV

-149 GAIIM
+149 GAMIM

-159 IKLSVIF
+159 LKLSVIF
-166 FGAAVLIGLTLY
+166 FGAAALIGLTLY
-178 LIMSKSVPFF
+178 IIMSKSVPFF
-188 KVIQKRL
+188 KTIQKRL
-195 DRISLLS
+195 DRISLIS

-215 ARQEEDEKRF
+215 ARQDEEEEKF
-225 SHAAEEL
+225 SKAAQEL
-232 TNASISAGRI
+232 TDASISAGRI

-251 IITNVAIALIIWFG
+251 IITNIAIALIIWFG
-265 GINVNI
+265 GMNVNI
-271 GGLSQGDI
+271 GELSQGDI

-310 ARINEIFDTQTT
+310 QRINEIFETKTSVT
-322 VKDDKKE
+322 E
-329 EKPKA
+329 EKAEKNPTA
-334 ENDYAIEFRNVSFS
+334 ENDNAIEFRNVSFS
-348 YGEGEALKDIT
+348 YGEGEALKNVT
-359 FSLKKGETMGIIGG
+359 FSIKKGETLGIIGG

-380 LANLIPRFYDA
+380 FVNLIPRFYDA
-391 SEGEVLVKGVDVK
+391 TKGQVLVNGVDVK
-404 KYGLEELRNM
+404 KYEIETLREK
-414 IGVVAQKTVLFKGT
+414 IGVVAQKTVLFKGS
-428 LRSNMQWGKE
+428 LRKNMQWGKE
-438 NASDEDI
+438 KAIDQEI
-445 EKALK
+445 IKALK
-450 IAQSWDFVSKL
+450 IAQSWDFVEKL
-461 PGKLDFDVSQG
+461 PGKLDFDVAQG

-483 LTIARALVKHPDIL
+483 LTIARALVKQPDIL

-515 KELREKT
+515 KELKEQTR
-522 SDTTVVIVSQRA
+522 DMTVVIVSQRA

-543 IVLDEG
+543 VVLDEG
-549 KCAGIGTHKELFDSC
+549 ECVGIGTHQELYKNCS
-564 PEYREI
+564 EYREI
-570 CLSQLSEEEAV
+570 CLSQLSAEEAV

>member
-1 MKGENILLRLARYL
+1 MLKLARYL
-15 KHYRLQVTIGPV
+15 KYYKLQVTIGPV
-27 FKLLEAIFEL
+27 FKLLEAVFEL

-48 IGVKNRDTGYIGQQG
+48 IGVKNGDTNYIAKQG
-63 VLLVILGI
+63 VLLVILGV

-149 GAIIM
+149 GAMIM

-159 IKLSVIF
+159 LKLSVIF

-178 LIMSKSVPFF
+178 IIMSKSVPFF
-188 KVIQKRL
+188 KTIQKRL
-195 DRISLLS
+195 DRISLIS

-215 ARQEEDEKRF
+215 ARQDEEEEKF
-225 SHAAEEL
+225 SKAAQEL
-232 TNASISAGRI
+232 TDASISAGRI

-251 IITNVAIALIIWFG
+251 IITNIAIALIIWFG
-265 GINVNI
+265 GMNVNI
-271 GGLSQGDI
+271 GELSQGDI

-310 ARINEIFDTQTT
+310 QRINEIFETKTSVT
-322 VKDDKKE
+322 E
-329 EKPKA
+329 EKAEKNPTA
-334 ENDYAIEFRNVSFS
+334 ENDNAIEFRNVSFS
-348 YGEGEALKDIT
+348 YGEGEALKNVT
-359 FSLKKGETMGIIGG
+359 FSIKKGETLGIIGG

-380 LANLIPRFYDA
+380 FVNLIPRFYDA
-391 SEGEVLVKGVDVK
+391 TKGQVLVNGIDVK
-404 KYGLEELRNM
+404 KYGIETLRGK
-414 IGVVAQKTVLFKGT
+414 IGVVAQKTVLFKGS
-428 LRSNMQWGKE
+428 LRKNMQWGKE
-438 NASDEDI
+438 KATDEEI
-445 EKALK
+445 IKALK
-450 IAQSWDFVSKL
+450 IAQSRDFVEKL
-461 PGKLDFDVSQG
+461 PGKLVFDVAQG

-483 LTIARALVKHPDIL
+483 LTIARALVKQPDIL

-515 KELREKT
+515 KELKEQTRGM
-522 SDTTVVIVSQRA
+522 TVVIVSQRA

-543 IVLDEG
+543 VVLDEG
-549 KCAGIGTHKELFDSC
+549 ECVGIGTHQELYKNCS
-564 PEYREI
+564 EYREI
-570 CLSQLSEEEAV
+570 CLSQLSAEEAV

>member
-1 MKGENILLRLARYL
+1 MLKLARYL
-15 KHYRLQVTIGPV
+15 KYYKLQVTIGPV

-48 IGVKNRDTGYIGQQG
+48 IGVKNGDTNYIAKQG
-63 VLLVILGI
+63 VLLVILGV

-149 GAIIM
+149 GAMIM

-159 IKLSVIF
+159 LKLSVIF
-166 FGAAVLIGLTLY
+166 FGAAVIIGLTLY
-178 LIMSKSVPFF
+178 IIMSKSVPFF
-188 KVIQKRL
+188 KTIQKRL
-195 DRISLLS
+195 DRISLIS

-215 ARQEEDEKRF
+215 ARQDEEEEKF
-225 SHAAEEL
+225 SKAAQEL
-232 TNASISAGRI
+232 TDASISAGRI

-251 IITNVAIALIIWFG
+251 IITNTAIALIIWFG
-265 GINVNI
+265 GMNVNI
-271 GGLSQGDI
+271 GELSQGDI

-288 IMLAMVVVADLVVI
+288 IMLATVVVADLVVI

-310 ARINEIFDTQTT
+310 QRINEIFETKTSVT
-322 VKDDKKE
+322 E
-329 EKPKA
+329 EKAEKNPTA
-334 ENDYAIEFRNVSFS
+334 ENDNAIEFRNVSFS
-348 YGEGEALKDIT
+348 YGEGEALKNVT
-359 FSLKKGETMGIIGG
+359 FSIKKGETLGIIGG

-380 LANLIPRFYDA
+380 FVNLIPRFYDA
-391 SEGEVLVKGVDVK
+391 TKGQVLVNGIDVK
-404 KYGLEELRNM
+404 NYETETLREK
-414 IGVVAQKTVLFKGT
+414 IGVVAQKTVLFKGS
-428 LRSNMQWGKE
+428 LRKNMQWGKE
-438 NASDEDI
+438 KATDEEI
-445 EKALK
+445 IKALK
-450 IAQSWDFVSKL
+450 IARSWDFVEKL
-461 PGKLDFDVSQG
+461 PGKLDFDVAQG

-483 LTIARALVKHPDIL
+483 LTIARALVKQPDIL

-515 KELREKT
+515 KELKEQTRGM
-522 SDTTVVIVSQRA
+522 TVVIVSQRA

-543 IVLDEG
+543 VVLDEG
-549 KCAGIGTHKELFDSC
+549 ECVGIGTHQELYKNCS
-564 PEYREI
+564 EYREI
-570 CLSQLSEEEAV
+570 CLSQLSAEEAV

>member
-1 MKGENILLRLARYL
+1 MLKLARYL
-15 KHYRLQVTIGPV
+15 KYYKLQVTIGPV

-48 IGVKNRDTGYIGQQG
+48 IGVKNGDTNYIAKQG
-63 VLLVILGI
+63 VLLVILGV

-101 HINTLSHKEIDK
+101 HINTLSHKEIDI

-149 GAIIM
+149 GAMIM

-159 IKLSVIF
+159 LKLSVIF

-178 LIMSKSVPFF
+178 IIMSKSVPFF
-188 KVIQKRL
+188 KTIQKRL
-195 DRISLLS
+195 DRISLIS

-215 ARQEEDEKRF
+215 ARQDEEEEKF
-225 SHAAEEL
+225 SKAAQEL
-232 TNASISAGRI
+232 TDASISAGRI

-251 IITNVAIALIIWFG
+251 IITNIAIALIIWFG
-265 GINVNI
+265 GMNVNI
-271 GGLSQGDI
+271 GELSQGDI

-310 ARINEIFDTQTT
+310 QRINEIFETKTSVT
-322 VKDDKKE
+322 E
-329 EKPKA
+329 EKAEKNPTA
-334 ENDYAIEFRNVSFS
+334 ENDNAIEFRNVSFS
-348 YGEGEALKDIT
+348 YGEGEALKNVT
-359 FSLKKGETMGIIGG
+359 FSIKKGETLGIIGG

-380 LANLIPRFYDA
+380 FVNLIPRFYDA
-391 SEGEVLVKGVDVK
+391 TKGQVLVNGVDVK
-404 KYGLEELRNM
+404 KYEIETLREK
-414 IGVVAQKTVLFKGT
+414 IGVVAQKTVLFKGS
-428 LRSNMQWGKE
+428 LRKNMQWGKE
-438 NASDEDI
+438 KATDQEI
-445 EKALK
+445 IKALK
-450 IAQSWDFVSKL
+450 IAQSWDFVEKL
-461 PGKLDFDVSQG
+461 PGKLDFDVAQG

-483 LTIARALVKHPDIL
+483 LTIARALVKQPDIL

-515 KELREKT
+515 KELKEQTRGM
-522 SDTTVVIVSQRA
+522 TVVIVSQRA

-543 IVLDEG
+543 VVLDEG
-549 KCAGIGTHKELFDSC
+549 ECVGIGTHQELYKNCS
-564 PEYREI
+564 EYREI
-570 CLSQLSEEEAV
+570 CLSQLSAEEAV

>member
-1 MKGENILLRLARYL
+1 MLKLARYL
-15 KHYRLQVTIGPV
+15 KYYKLQVTIGPV
-27 FKLLEAIFEL
+27 FKLLEAVFGL

-48 IGVKNRDTGYIGQQG
+48 IGVKNGDTNYIAKQG
-63 VLLVILGI
+63 VLLVILGV

-149 GAIIM
+149 GAMIM

-159 IKLSVIF
+159 LKLSVIF

-178 LIMSKSVPFF
+178 IIMSKSVPFF
-188 KVIQKRL
+188 KTIQKRL
-195 DRISLLS
+195 DRISLIS

-215 ARQEEDEKRF
+215 ARQDEEEEKF
-225 SHAAEEL
+225 SKAAQEL
-232 TNASISAGRI
+232 TDASISAGRI
-242 SVLLSPLTC
+242 SVLLSPLNC
-251 IITNVAIALIIWFG
+251 IITNIAIALIIWFG
-265 GINVNI
+265 GMNVNI
-271 GGLSQGDI
+271 GELSQGDI

-310 ARINEIFDTQTT
+310 QRINEIFETKTSVT
-322 VKDDKKE
+322 E
-329 EKPKA
+329 EKAEKNPTA
-334 ENDYAIEFRNVSFS
+334 ENDNAIEFRNVSFS
-348 YGEGEALKDIT
+348 YGEGEALKNVT
-359 FSLKKGETMGIIGG
+359 FSIKKGETLGIIGG

-380 LANLIPRFYDA
+380 FVNLIPRFYDA
-391 SEGEVLVKGVDVK
+391 TKGQVLVNGIDVK
-404 KYGLEELRNM
+404 KYGIETLREK
-414 IGVVAQKTVLFKGT
+414 IGVVAQKTVLFKGS
-428 LRSNMQWGKE
+428 LRKNMQWGKE
-438 NASDEDI
+438 KATDEEI
-445 EKALK
+445 IKALK
-450 IAQSWDFVSKL
+450 IAQSRDFVEKL
-461 PGKLDFDVSQG
+461 PGKLDFDVAQG

-483 LTIARALVKHPDIL
+483 LTIARALVKQPDIL

-515 KELREKT
+515 KELKEQTRGM
-522 SDTTVVIVSQRA
+522 TVVIVSQRA

-543 IVLDEG
+543 VVLDEG
-549 KCAGIGTHKELFDSC
+549 ECVGIGTHQELYKNCS
-564 PEYREI
+564 EYREI
-570 CLSQLSEEEAV
+570 CLSQLSAEEAV

>member
-1 MKGENILLRLARYL
+1 MLKLARYL
-15 KHYRLQVTIGPV
+15 KYYKLQVTIGPV

-48 IGVKNRDTGYIGQQG
+48 IGVKNGDTNYIAKQG
-63 VLLVILGI
+63 VLLVILGV

-149 GAIIM
+149 GAMIM

-159 IKLSVIF
+159 LKLSVIF

-178 LIMSKSVPFF
+178 IIMSKSVPFF
-188 KVIQKRL
+188 KTIQKRL
-195 DRISLLS
+195 DRISLIS

-215 ARQEEDEKRF
+215 ARQDEEEEKF
-225 SHAAEEL
+225 SKAAQEL
-232 TNASISAGRI
+232 TDASISAGRI

-251 IITNVAIALIIWFG
+251 IITNIAIALIIWFG
-265 GINVNI
+265 GMNVNM
-271 GGLSQGDI
+271 GELSQGDI

-310 ARINEIFDTQTT
+310 QRINEIFETKTSVT
-322 VKDDKKE
+322 E
-329 EKPKA
+329 EKAEKNPTA
-334 ENDYAIEFRNVSFS
+334 ENDNAIEFRNVSFS
-348 YGEGEALKDIT
+348 YGEGEALKNVT
-359 FSLKKGETMGIIGG
+359 FSIKKGETLGIIGG

-380 LANLIPRFYDA
+380 FVNLIPRFYDA
-391 SEGEVLVKGVDVK
+391 TKGQVLVNGVDVK
-404 KYGLEELRNM
+404 KYEIETLREK
-414 IGVVAQKTVLFKGT
+414 IGVVAQKTVLFKGS
-428 LRSNMQWGKE
+428 LRKNMQWGKE
-438 NASDEDI
+438 KATDEEI
-445 EKALK
+445 IKALK

-461 PGKLDFDVSQG
+461 PGKLDFDVAQG

-483 LTIARALVKHPDIL
+483 LTIARALVKQPDIL

-515 KELREKT
+515 KELKEQTKGM
-522 SDTTVVIVSQRA
+522 TVVIVSQRA

-543 IVLDEG
+543 VVLDEG
-549 KCAGIGTHKELFDSC
+549 ECVGIGTHQELYKNCS
-564 PEYREI
+564 EYREI
-570 CLSQLSEEEAV
+570 CLSQLSAEEAV

>member
-1 MKGENILLRLARYL
+1 M
-15 KHYRLQVTIGPV
+15 
-27 FKLLEAIFEL
+27 FKLLEAVFEL

-48 IGVKNRDTGYIGQQG
+48 IGVKNGDTNYIAKQG
-63 VLLVILGI
+63 VLLVILGV

-149 GAIIM
+149 GAMIM

-159 IKLSVIF
+159 LKLSVIF

-178 LIMSKSVPFF
+178 IIMSKSVPFF
-188 KVIQKRL
+188 KTIQKRL
-195 DRISLLS
+195 DRISLIS

-215 ARQEEDEKRF
+215 ARQDEEEERF
-225 SHAAEEL
+225 SKAAQEL
-232 TNASISAGRI
+232 TDASISAGRI

-251 IITNVAIALIIWFG
+251 IITNIAIALIIWFG
-265 GINVNI
+265 GMNVNI
-271 GGLSQGDI
+271 GELSQGDI

-310 ARINEIFDTQTT
+310 QRINEIFETKTSVT
-322 VKDDKKE
+322 E
-329 EKPKA
+329 EKAEKNPTA
-334 ENDYAIEFRNVSFS
+334 ENDNAIEFRNVSFS
-348 YGEGEALKDIT
+348 YGEGEALKNVT
-359 FSLKKGETMGIIGG
+359 FSIKKGETLGIIGG

-380 LANLIPRFYDA
+380 FVNLIPRFYDA
-391 SEGEVLVKGVDVK
+391 TKGQVLVNGIDVK
-404 KYGLEELRNM
+404 KYEIETLREK
-414 IGVVAQKTVLFKGT
+414 IGVVAQKTVLFKGS
-428 LRSNMQWGKE
+428 LRKNMQWGKE
-438 NASDEDI
+438 KATDEEI
-445 EKALK
+445 IKALK

-461 PGKLDFDVSQG
+461 PGKLDFDVAQG

-483 LTIARALVKHPDIL
+483 LTIARALVKQPDIL

-515 KELREKT
+515 KELKEQTRGM
-522 SDTTVVIVSQRA
+522 TVVIVSQRA

-543 IVLDEG
+543 VVLDEG
-549 KCAGIGTHKELFDSC
+549 ECVGIGTHQELYKNCS
-564 PEYREI
+564 EYREI
-570 CLSQLSEEEAV
+570 CLSQLSAEEAV

>member
-1 MKGENILLRLARYL
+1 MLKLARYL
-15 KHYRLQVTIGPV
+15 KYYKLQVTIGPV
-27 FKLLEAIFEL
+27 FKLLEAVFEL

-48 IGVKNRDTGYIGQQG
+48 IGVKNGDTNYIAKQG
-63 VLLVILGI
+63 VLLVILGV

-149 GAIIM
+149 GAMIM

-159 IKLSVIF
+159 LKLSVIF

-178 LIMSKSVPFF
+178 IIMSKSVPFF
-188 KVIQKRL
+188 KTIQKRL
-195 DRISLLS
+195 DRISLIS

-215 ARQEEDEKRF
+215 ARQDEEEEKF
-225 SHAAEEL
+225 SKAAQEL
-232 TNASISAGRI
+232 TDASISAGRI

-251 IITNVAIALIIWFG
+251 IITNIAIALIIWFG
-265 GINVNI
+265 GMNVNI
-271 GGLSQGDI
+271 GELSQGDI

-310 ARINEIFDTQTT
+310 QRINEIFETKTSVT
-322 VKDDKKE
+322 E
-329 EKPKA
+329 EKAEKNPTA
-334 ENDYAIEFRNVSFS
+334 ENDNAIEFRNVSFS
-348 YGEGEALKDIT
+348 YGEGEALKNVT
-359 FSLKKGETMGIIGG
+359 FSIKKGETLGIIGG

-380 LANLIPRFYDA
+380 FVNLIPRFYDA
-391 SEGEVLVKGVDVK
+391 TKGQVLVKGVDVK
-404 KYGLEELRNM
+404 KYEIETLREK
-414 IGVVAQKTVLFKGT
+414 IGVVAQKTVLFKGS
-428 LRSNMQWGKE
+428 LRKNMQWGKE
-438 NASDEDI
+438 KATDEEI
-445 EKALK
+445 IKALK
-450 IAQSWDFVSKL
+450 IAQSWDFVEKL
-461 PGKLDFDVSQG
+461 PGKLDFDVAQG

-483 LTIARALVKHPDIL
+483 LTIARALVKQPDIL

-515 KELREKT
+515 KELKEQTRGM
-522 SDTTVVIVSQRA
+522 TVVIVSQRA

-543 IVLDEG
+543 VVLDEG
-549 KCAGIGTHKELFDSC
+549 ECVGIGTHQELYKNCS
-564 PEYREI
+564 EYREI
-570 CLSQLSEEEAV
+570 CLSQLSAEEAV

>member
-1 MKGENILLRLARYL
+1 MLKLARYL
-15 KHYRLQVTIGPV
+15 KYYKLQVTIGPV
-27 FKLLEAIFEL
+27 FKLLEAVFGL

-48 IGVKNRDTGYIGQQG
+48 IGVKNGDTNYIAKQG
-63 VLLVILGI
+63 VLLVILGV

-149 GAIIM
+149 GAMIM

-159 IKLSVIF
+159 LKLSVIF

-178 LIMSKSVPFF
+178 IIMSKSVPFF
-188 KVIQKRL
+188 KTIQKRL
-195 DRISLLS
+195 DRISLIS

-215 ARQEEDEKRF
+215 ARQDEEEEKF
-225 SHAAEEL
+225 SKAAQEL
-232 TNASISAGRI
+232 TDASISAGRI
-242 SVLLSPLTC
+242 SVLLSPLNC
-251 IITNVAIALIIWFG
+251 IITNIAIALIIWFG
-265 GINVNI
+265 GMNVNI
-271 GGLSQGDI
+271 GELSQGDI

-310 ARINEIFDTQTT
+310 QRINEIFETKTSVT
-322 VKDDKKE
+322 E
-329 EKPKA
+329 EKAEKNPTA
-334 ENDYAIEFRNVSFS
+334 ENDNAIEFRNVSFS
-348 YGEGEALKDIT
+348 YGEGEALKNVT
-359 FSLKKGETMGIIGG
+359 FSIKKGETLGIIGG

-380 LANLIPRFYDA
+380 FVNLIPRFYDA
-391 SEGEVLVKGVDVK
+391 TKGQVLVNGIDVK
-404 KYGLEELRNM
+404 KYEIETLREK
-414 IGVVAQKTVLFKGT
+414 IGVVAQKTVLFKGS
-428 LRSNMQWGKE
+428 LRKNMQWGKE
-438 NASDEDI
+438 KATDEEI
-445 EKALK
+445 IKALK
-450 IAQSWDFVSKL
+450 IAQSRDFVEKL
-461 PGKLDFDVSQG
+461 PGKLDFDVAQG

-483 LTIARALVKHPDIL
+483 LTIARALVKQPDIL

-515 KELREKT
+515 KELKEQTRGM
-522 SDTTVVIVSQRA
+522 TVVIVSQRA

-543 IVLDEG
+543 VVLDEG
-549 KCAGIGTHKELFDSC
+549 ECVGIGTHQELYKNCS
-564 PEYREI
+564 EYREI
-570 CLSQLSEEEAV
+570 CLSQLSAEEAV

>member
-1 MKGENILLRLARYL
+1 MLKLARYL
-15 KHYRLQVTIGPV
+15 KYYKLQVTIGPV
-27 FKLLEAIFEL
+27 FKLLEAVFEL

-48 IGVKNRDTGYIGQQG
+48 IGVKNGDTNYIAKQG
-63 VLLVILGI
+63 VLLVILGV

-149 GAIIM
+149 GAMIM

-159 IKLSVIF
+159 LKLSVIF

-178 LIMSKSVPFF
+178 IIMSKSVPFF
-188 KVIQKRL
+188 KTIQKRL
-195 DRISLLS
+195 DRISLIS

-215 ARQEEDEKRF
+215 ARQDEEEERF
-225 SHAAEEL
+225 SKAAQEL
-232 TNASISAGRI
+232 TDASISAGRI

-251 IITNVAIALIIWFG
+251 IITNITIALIIWFG
-265 GINVNI
+265 GMNVNI
-271 GGLSQGDI
+271 GELSQGDI

-310 ARINEIFDTQTT
+310 QRINEIFETKTSVT
-322 VKDDKKE
+322 E
-329 EKPKA
+329 EKAEKNPTA
-334 ENDYAIEFRNVSFS
+334 ENDNAIEFRNVSFS
-348 YGEGEALKDIT
+348 YGEGEALKNVT
-359 FSLKKGETMGIIGG
+359 FSIKKGETLGIIGG

-380 LANLIPRFYDA
+380 FVNLIPRFYDA
-391 SEGEVLVKGVDVK
+391 TKGQVLVNGIDVK
-404 KYGLEELRNM
+404 KYEIETLREK
-414 IGVVAQKTVLFKGT
+414 IGVVAQKTVLFKGS
-428 LRSNMQWGKE
+428 LRKNMQWGKE
-438 NASDEDI
+438 KATDEEI
-445 EKALK
+445 IKALK
-450 IAQSWDFVSKL
+450 IAQSRDFVEKL
-461 PGKLDFDVSQG
+461 PGKLDFDVAQG

-483 LTIARALVKHPDIL
+483 LTIARALVKQPDIL

-515 KELREKT
+515 KELKEQTRGM
-522 SDTTVVIVSQRA
+522 TVVIVSQRA

-543 IVLDEG
+543 VVLDEG
-549 KCAGIGTHKELFDSC
+549 ECVGIGTHQELYKNCS
-564 PEYREI
+564 EYREI
-570 CLSQLSEEEAV
+570 CLSQLSAEEAV

>member
-1 MKGENILLRLARYL
+1 MLKLARYL
-15 KHYRLQVTIGPV
+15 KYYKLQVTIGPV
-27 FKLLEAIFEL
+27 FKLLEAVFEL

-48 IGVKNRDTGYIGQQG
+48 IGVKNGDTNYIAKQG
-63 VLLVILGI
+63 VLLVILGV

-149 GAIIM
+149 GAMIM

-159 IKLSVIF
+159 LKLSVIF

-178 LIMSKSVPFF
+178 IIMSKSVPFF
-188 KVIQKRL
+188 KTIQKRL
-195 DRISLLS
+195 DRISLIS

-215 ARQEEDEKRF
+215 ARQDEEEEKF
-225 SHAAEEL
+225 SKAAQEL
-232 TNASISAGRI
+232 TDASISAGRI

-251 IITNVAIALIIWFG
+251 IITNIAIALIIWFG
-265 GINVNI
+265 GMNVNI
-271 GGLSQGDI
+271 GELSQGDI

-310 ARINEIFDTQTT
+310 QRINEIFETKTSVT
-322 VKDDKKE
+322 E
-329 EKPKA
+329 EKAEKNPTA
-334 ENDYAIEFRNVSFS
+334 ENDNAIEFRNVSFS
-348 YGEGEALKDIT
+348 YGEGEALKNVT
-359 FSLKKGETMGIIGG
+359 FSIKKGETLGIIGG

-380 LANLIPRFYDA
+380 FVNLIPRFYDA
-391 SEGEVLVKGVDVK
+391 TKGQVLVNGIDVK
-404 KYGLEELRNM
+404 KYGIETLREK
-414 IGVVAQKTVLFKGT
+414 IGVVAQKTVLFKGS
-428 LRSNMQWGKE
+428 LRKNMQWGKE
-438 NASDEDI
+438 KATDEEI
-445 EKALK
+445 IKALK
-450 IAQSWDFVSKL
+450 IAQSRDFVEKL
-461 PGKLDFDVSQG
+461 PGKLDFDVAQG

-483 LTIARALVKHPDIL
+483 LTIARALVKQPDIL

-515 KELREKT
+515 KELKEQTRGM
-522 SDTTVVIVSQRA
+522 TVVIVSQRA

-543 IVLDEG
+543 VVLDEG
-549 KCAGIGTHKELFDSC
+549 ECVGIGTHQELYKNCS
-564 PEYREI
+564 EYREI
-570 CLSQLSEEEAV
+570 CLSQLSAEEAV

>member
-1 MKGENILLRLARYL
+1 MLKLARYL
-15 KHYRLQVTIGPV
+15 KYYKLQVTIGPV
-27 FKLLEAIFEL
+27 FKLLEAVFEL

-48 IGVKNRDTGYIGQQG
+48 IGVKNGDTNYIAKQG
-63 VLLVILGI
+63 VLLVILGV

-101 HINTLSHKEIDK
+101 HINTLSHKEIDI

-149 GAIIM
+149 GAMIM

-159 IKLSVIF
+159 LKLSVIF

-178 LIMSKSVPFF
+178 IIMSKSVPFF
-188 KVIQKRL
+188 KTIQKRL
-195 DRISLLS
+195 DRISLIS

-215 ARQEEDEKRF
+215 ARQDEEEEKF
-225 SHAAEEL
+225 SKAAQEL
-232 TNASISAGRI
+232 TDASISAGRI

-251 IITNVAIALIIWFG
+251 IITNIAIALIIWFG
-265 GINVNI
+265 GMNVNI
-271 GGLSQGDI
+271 GELSQGDI

-310 ARINEIFDTQTT
+310 ARINEIFETKTSVT
-322 VKDDKKE
+322 E
-329 EKPKA
+329 EKAEKNPTA
-334 ENDYAIEFRNVSFS
+334 ENDNAIEFRNVSFS
-348 YGEGEALKDIT
+348 YGEGEALKNVT
-359 FSLKKGETMGIIGG
+359 FSIKKGETLGIIGG

-380 LANLIPRFYDA
+380 FVNLIPRFYDA
-391 SEGEVLVKGVDVK
+391 TKGQVLVNGVDVK
-404 KYGLEELRNM
+404 KYEIETLREK
-414 IGVVAQKTVLFKGT
+414 IGVVAQKTVLFKGS
-428 LRSNMQWGKE
+428 LRKNMQWGKE
-438 NASDEDI
+438 KAIDEEI
-445 EKALK
+445 IKALK
-450 IAQSWDFVSKL
+450 IAQSWDFVEKL
-461 PGKLDFDVSQG
+461 PGKLDFDVAQG

-483 LTIARALVKHPDIL
+483 LTIARALVKQPDIL

-515 KELREKT
+515 KELKEQTRGM
-522 SDTTVVIVSQRA
+522 TVVIVSQRA

-543 IVLDEG
+543 VVLDEG
-549 KCAGIGTHKELFDSC
+549 ECVGIGTHQELYKNCS
-564 PEYREI
+564 EYREI
-570 CLSQLSEEEAV
+570 CLSQLSAEEAV

>member
-1 MKGENILLRLARYL
+1 MLKLARYL
-15 KHYRLQVTIGPV
+15 KYYKLQVTIGPV

-48 IGVKNRDTGYIGQQG
+48 IGVKNGDTNYIAKQG
-63 VLLVILGI
+63 VLLVILGV

-149 GAIIM
+149 GAMIM

-159 IKLSVIF
+159 LKLSVIF

-178 LIMSKSVPFF
+178 IIMSKSVPFF
-188 KVIQKRL
+188 KTIQKRL
-195 DRISLLS
+195 DRISLIS

-215 ARQEEDEKRF
+215 ARQDEEEEKF
-225 SHAAEEL
+225 SKAAQEL
-232 TNASISAGRI
+232 TDASISAGRI

-251 IITNVAIALIIWFG
+251 IITNTAIALIIWFG
-265 GINVNI
+265 GMNVNI
-271 GGLSQGDI
+271 GELSQGDI

-288 IMLAMVVVADLVVI
+288 IMLATVVVADLVVI

-310 ARINEIFDTQTT
+310 QRINEIFETKTSVT
-322 VKDDKKE
+322 E
-329 EKPKA
+329 EKAEKNPTA
-334 ENDYAIEFRNVSFS
+334 ENDNAIEFRNVSFS
-348 YGEGEALKDIT
+348 YGEGEALKNVT
-359 FSLKKGETMGIIGG
+359 FSIKKGETLGIIGG

-380 LANLIPRFYDA
+380 FVNLIPRFYDA
-391 SEGEVLVKGVDVK
+391 TKGQVLVNGIDVK
-404 KYGLEELRNM
+404 KYGIETLREK
-414 IGVVAQKTVLFKGT
+414 IGVVAQKTVLFKGS
-428 LRSNMQWGKE
+428 LRKNMQWGKE
-438 NASDEDI
+438 KATDEEI
-445 EKALK
+445 IKALK
-450 IAQSWDFVSKL
+450 IAQSRDFVEKL
-461 PGKLDFDVSQG
+461 PGKLDFDVAQG

-483 LTIARALVKHPDIL
+483 LTIARALVKQPDIL

-515 KELREKT
+515 KELKEQTRGM
-522 SDTTVVIVSQRA
+522 TVVIVSQRA

-543 IVLDEG
+543 VVLDEG
-549 KCAGIGTHKELFDSC
+549 ECVGIGTHQELYKNCS
-564 PEYREI
+564 EYREI
-570 CLSQLSEEEAV
+570 CLSQLSAEEAV

>member
-1 MKGENILLRLARYL
+1 MLKLARYL
-15 KHYRLQVTIGPV
+15 KYYKLQVTIGPV
-27 FKLLEAIFEL
+27 FKLLEAVFEL

-48 IGVKNRDTGYIGQQG
+48 IGVKNGDTNYIAKQG
-63 VLLVILGI
+63 VLLVILGV

-149 GAIIM
+149 GAMIM

-159 IKLSVIF
+159 LKLSVIF

-178 LIMSKSVPFF
+178 IIMSKSVPFF
-188 KVIQKRL
+188 KTIQKRL
-195 DRISLLS
+195 DRISLIS

-215 ARQEEDEKRF
+215 ARQDEEEEKF
-225 SHAAEEL
+225 SKAAQEL
-232 TNASISAGRI
+232 TDASISAGRI

-251 IITNVAIALIIWFG
+251 IITNIAIALIIWFG
-265 GINVNI
+265 GMNVNI
-271 GGLSQGDI
+271 GELSQGDI

-310 ARINEIFDTQTT
+310 QRINEIFETKTSVT
-322 VKDDKKE
+322 E
-329 EKPKA
+329 EKAEKNPAA
-334 ENDYAIEFRNVSFS
+334 ENDNAIEFRNVSFS
-348 YGEGEALKDIT
+348 YGEGEALKNVT
-359 FSLKKGETMGIIGG
+359 FSIKKGETLGIIGG

-380 LANLIPRFYDA
+380 FVNLIPRFYDA
-391 SEGEVLVKGVDVK
+391 TKGQVLVNGVDVK
-404 KYGLEELRNM
+404 KYEIETLRER
-414 IGVVAQKTVLFKGT
+414 IGVVAQKTVLFKGS
-428 LRSNMQWGKE
+428 LRKNMQWGKE
-438 NASDEDI
+438 KATDQEI
-445 EKALK
+445 IKALK
-450 IAQSWDFVSKL
+450 IAQSRDFVEKL
-461 PGKLDFDVSQG
+461 PGKLDFDVAQG

-483 LTIARALVKHPDIL
+483 LTIARALVKQPDIL

-515 KELREKT
+515 KELKEQTR
-522 SDTTVVIVSQRA
+522 DMTVVIVSQRA

-543 IVLDEG
+543 VVLDEG
-549 KCAGIGTHKELFDSC
+549 ECVGIGTHQELYKNCS
-564 PEYREI
+564 EYREI
-570 CLSQLSEEEAV
+570 CLSQLSAEEAV

>member
-1 MKGENILLRLARYL
+1 M
-15 KHYRLQVTIGPV
+15 
-27 FKLLEAIFEL
+27 FKLLEAVFEL

-48 IGVKNRDTGYIGQQG
+48 IGVKNGDTNYIAKQG
-63 VLLVILGI
+63 VLLVILGV

-101 HINTLSHKEIDK
+101 HINTLSHKEIDI

-149 GAIIM
+149 GAMIM

-159 IKLSVIF
+159 LKLSVIF

-178 LIMSKSVPFF
+178 IIMSKSVPFF
-188 KVIQKRL
+188 KTIQKRL
-195 DRISLLS
+195 DRISLIS

-215 ARQEEDEKRF
+215 ARQDEEEEKF
-225 SHAAEEL
+225 SKAAQEL
-232 TNASISAGRI
+232 TDASISAGRI

-251 IITNVAIALIIWFG
+251 IITNIAIALIIWFG
-265 GINVNI
+265 GMNVNI
-271 GGLSQGDI
+271 GELSQGDI

-310 ARINEIFDTQTT
+310 QRINEIFETKTSVT
-322 VKDDKKE
+322 E
-329 EKPKA
+329 EKAEKNPTA
-334 ENDYAIEFRNVSFS
+334 ENDNAIEFRNVSFS
-348 YGEGEALKDIT
+348 YGEGEALKNVT
-359 FSLKKGETMGIIGG
+359 FSIKKGETLGIIGG

-380 LANLIPRFYDA
+380 FVNLIPRFYDA
-391 SEGEVLVKGVDVK
+391 TKGQVLVNGVDVK
-404 KYGLEELRNM
+404 KYEIETLREK
-414 IGVVAQKTVLFKGT
+414 IGVVAQKTVLFKGS
-428 LRSNMQWGKE
+428 LRKNMQWGKE
-438 NASDEDI
+438 KAIDEEI
-445 EKALK
+445 IKALK
-450 IAQSWDFVSKL
+450 IAQSWDFVEKL
-461 PGKLDFDVSQG
+461 PGKLDFDVAQG

-483 LTIARALVKHPDIL
+483 LTIARALVKQPDIL

-515 KELREKT
+515 KELKEQTRGM
-522 SDTTVVIVSQRA
+522 TVVIVSQRA

-543 IVLDEG
+543 VVLDEG
-549 KCAGIGTHKELFDSC
+549 ECVGIGTHQELYKNCS
-564 PEYREI
+564 EYREI
-570 CLSQLSEEEAV
+570 CLSQLSAEEAV

>member
-1 MKGENILLRLARYL
+1 MLKLARYL
-15 KHYRLQVTIGPV
+15 KYYKLQVTIGPV

-48 IGVKNRDTGYIGQQG
+48 IGVKNGDTNYIAKQG
-63 VLLVILGI
+63 VLLVILGV

-101 HINTLSHKEIDK
+101 HINTLSHKEIDI

-149 GAIIM
+149 GAMIM

-159 IKLSVIF
+159 LKLSVIF

-178 LIMSKSVPFF
+178 IIMSKSVPFF
-188 KVIQKRL
+188 KTIQKRL
-195 DRISLLS
+195 DRISLIS

-215 ARQEEDEKRF
+215 ARQDEEEEKF
-225 SHAAEEL
+225 SKAAQEL
-232 TNASISAGRI
+232 TDASISAGRI

-251 IITNVAIALIIWFG
+251 IITNIAIALIIWFG
-265 GINVNI
+265 GMNVNI
-271 GGLSQGDI
+271 GELSQGDI

-310 ARINEIFDTQTT
+310 QRINEIFETKTSVT
-322 VKDDKKE
+322 E
-329 EKPKA
+329 EKAEKNPTA
-334 ENDYAIEFRNVSFS
+334 ENDNAIEFRNVSFS
-348 YGEGEALKDIT
+348 YGEGEALKNVT
-359 FSLKKGETMGIIGG
+359 FSIKKGETLGIIGG

-380 LANLIPRFYDA
+380 FVNLIPRFYNA
-391 SEGEVLVKGVDVK
+391 TKGQVLVNGVDVK
-404 KYGLEELRNM
+404 KYEIETLREK
-414 IGVVAQKTVLFKGT
+414 IGVVAQKTVLFKGS
-428 LRSNMQWGKE
+428 LRKNMQWGKE
-438 NASDEDI
+438 KATDDEI
-445 EKALK
+445 IKALK
-450 IAQSWDFVSKL
+450 IAQSWDFVEKL
-461 PGKLDFDVSQG
+461 PGKLDFDVAQG

-483 LTIARALVKHPDIL
+483 LTIARALVKQPDIL

-515 KELREKT
+515 KELKEQTR
-522 SDTTVVIVSQRA
+522 DMTVVIVSQRA

-543 IVLDEG
+543 VVLDEG
-549 KCAGIGTHKELFDSC
+549 ECVGIGTHQELYKNCS
-564 PEYREI
+564 EYREI
-570 CLSQLSEEEAV
+570 CLSQLSAEEAV